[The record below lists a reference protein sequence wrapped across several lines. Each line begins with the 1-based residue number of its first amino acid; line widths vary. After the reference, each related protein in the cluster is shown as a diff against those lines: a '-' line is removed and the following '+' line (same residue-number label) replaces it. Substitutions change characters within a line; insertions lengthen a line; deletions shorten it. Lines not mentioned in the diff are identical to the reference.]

1 MQNDSSY
8 YVTEQ
13 LDCGFGEDL
22 DNLIRAFWVISHH
35 YKEYFFVLYVQTST
49 KFLPGDLYLIWK

>member
-13 LDCGFGEDL
+13 LDCVFGEDL
-22 DNLIRAFWVISHH
+22 DNLIRTFWVILHH
-35 YKEYFFVLYVQTST
+35 YKELFFFVVLYV
-49 KFLPGDLYLIWK
+49 